1 MMEIYIPTRMAMAR
15 FHTAP
20 LLKAAGVKFTLVV
33 DNEEQRAAA
42 HKLGYKR
49 TMLTPNVADLAAKRT
64 AINQQHGKGFYI
76 SMDDNIQEF
85 QAVMP
90 KYMKQ
95 KDLDTGNTA
104 FAWRKVFNQRIAP
117 ADMVDALGD
126 LSEMCVHHGTVY
138 GGVATM
144 ENPFFRGGERYAYR
158 RFVKG
163 KIFVMEADPQLE
175 FKYSMVE
182 DSYMTAQVLAMYGS
196 VVVDKRLF
204 YRARWYEPGGHGTRE
219 QREANGLMDHL
230 RSICA
235 EYPGLVGV
243 GKGGNTALR
252 VLRTSE
258 NGINK
263 WREENGY
270 L

>member
-1 MMEIYIPTRMAMAR
+1 VMEIYIPTRMEMNR

-33 DNEEQRAAA
+33 DNEAQRAAA

-49 TMLTPNVADLAAKRT
+49 TLITPNVADLAAKRT
-64 AINQQHGKGFYI
+64 AITQQHGKGFYI
-76 SMDDNIQEF
+76 SMDDNIQAF
-85 QAVMP
+85 TAVAQS
-90 KYMKQ
+90 YMRKN
-95 KDLDTGNTA
+95 DLETSNTA
-104 FAWRKVFNQRIAP
+104 FAWRKVFNQTCNP
-117 ADMVDALGD
+117 VDMVASLQALAVN
-126 LSEMCVHHGTVY
+126 CQTIGTVY

-144 ENPFFRGGERYAYR
+144 ENPFFRGGVRYAYR

-163 KIFVMEADPQLE
+163 KVFVMDASPQLE

-182 DSYMTAQVLAMYGS
+182 DSYMTAQVLANYGS

-204 YRARWYEPGGHGTRE
+204 YRARWYEPGGHGTRA
-219 QREANGLMDHL
+219 QREEKGLMDHL

>member
-1 MMEIYIPTRMAMAR
+1 MAMER

-33 DNEEQRAAA
+33 DNKDQEKTAHAA
-42 HKLGYKR
+42 GYKR
-49 TMLTPNVADLAAKRT
+49 TMITPNVADLAAKRT
-64 AINQQHGKGFYI
+64 AITQEHGKGFYI
-76 SMDDNIQEF
+76 SMDDNIQSF
-85 QAVMP
+85 TAVLP

-95 KDLDTGNTA
+95 KDLDTSNTA
-104 FAWRKVFNQRIAP
+104 FAWRKVFNQPYDP
-117 ADMVDALGD
+117 ADMVEALQA
-126 LSEMCVHHGTVY
+126 LAENCQNVGTVY

-144 ENPFFRGGERYAYR
+144 ENPFFRGGARWAYR
-158 RFVKG
+158 RFVKA
-163 KIFVMEADPQLE
+163 KIFVMNASPRLA

-182 DSYMTAQVLAMYGS
+182 DSYMTAQVLAKYGC

-204 YRARWYEPGGHGTRE
+204 YRARWYEPGGHGTRQ

-230 RSICA
+230 QNICA

-263 WREENGY
+263 WRREHGY
-270 L
+270 LV